1 MLYRVYRD
9 HAAVAAY
16 TERDDAIAEGKKR
29 VVAAHADVTVCVVA
43 GSALTYDDI
52 ACADD
57 LSSKLFKTEILGLAI
72 PSVSR
77 SSLSFFCCHG
87 SLSFDG
93 FDLNN
98 GELLTVAPAAFV
110 AFTTLFLKDNDL
122 FAALVF

>member
-1 MLYRVYRD
+1 MLYGVYRD

-16 TERDDAIAEGKKR
+16 TKRDDAVGEGKKR
-29 VVAAHADVTVCVVA
+29 VVASHSDVTVCVVA
-43 GSALTYDDI
+43 SSALTDDDI

-57 LSSKLFKTEILGLAI
+57 FPAKLFKAEILRFAI

-93 FDLNN
+93 FDLDN
-98 GELLTVAPAAFV
+98 GELLTVSPAAFV
-110 AFTTLFLKDNDL
+110 ALTTLFLKDNDL